1 MYVLHPPTPIPA
13 ILATNLGVIPKILYK
28 GSGTCHNE
36 QKLRPRGRENMDLK
50 VHGNAWNFHRAVRMS
65 LDTSIGLLLR
75 DSLEDVVRFA
85 RYHDIFGDA
94 DNTSGRDIPWY

>member
-1 MYVLHPPTPIPA
+1 MYVLHSPTPFPA

-50 VHGNAWNFHRAVRMS
+50 VHKDAWNFHRVVRTP
-65 LDTSIGLLLR
+65 LEPPTFFR
-75 DSLEDVVRFA
+75 NNLEDVVRFVW
-85 RYHDIFGDA
+85 YHDIFGDA